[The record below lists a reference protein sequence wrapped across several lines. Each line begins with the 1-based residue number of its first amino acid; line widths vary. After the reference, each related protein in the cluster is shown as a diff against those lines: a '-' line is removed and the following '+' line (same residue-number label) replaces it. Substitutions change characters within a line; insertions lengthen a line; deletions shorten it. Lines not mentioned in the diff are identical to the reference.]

1 MRGRG
6 SAQVMEV
13 LLTLLLT
20 LLPLMATAAQDPTR
34 PPGSSS
40 AGTGAASNPVT
51 VAPRLPVLRYILYS
65 AERRLVMLDD
75 QLLAEG
81 QNAYGVTVR
90 RILPNAVIV
99 IHNGREKTLQ
109 MFAPGNTAL

>member
-1 MRGRG
+1 MRGHG
-6 SAQVMEV
+6 SAHAMGA
-13 LLTLLLT
+13 LLA
-20 LLPLMATAAQDPTR
+20 LLPLMATAALDPTR
-34 PPGSSS
+34 PPGSSTGS
-40 AGTGAASNPVT
+40 GAASSPVT

-109 MFAPGNTAL
+109 MFAPGSTAP